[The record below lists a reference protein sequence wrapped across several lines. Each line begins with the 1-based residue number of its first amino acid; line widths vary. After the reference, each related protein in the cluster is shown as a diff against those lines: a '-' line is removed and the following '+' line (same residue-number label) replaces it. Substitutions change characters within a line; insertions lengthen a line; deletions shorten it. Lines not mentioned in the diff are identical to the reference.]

1 MKFNINNLD
10 STLID
15 ILKEIGNIGS
25 GNAATALAK
34 ILDKKVDMKV
44 PKVNILDFNDIPDIL
59 GGAEKTVVGIYF
71 QMEGDVLGNIL
82 FMLNV
87 ESAKNLVDII
97 FNRTNCK
104 EELDEMDISALSEI
118 GNILAASYVNSL
130 SILTKLNFKISIPS
144 TSIDMAGAIL
154 SVPVIQFGQH
164 GDKVLFIE
172 TEFLEGEKLVSG
184 DLFLIPDIESYE
196 TLLKSLGVSYDE
208 FN

>member
-10 STLID
+10 ATLID

-44 PKVNILDFNDIPDIL
+44 PKVNILDFNDIPEIL
-59 GGAEKTVVGIYF
+59 GGAEETVVGIYF
-71 QMEGDVLGNIL
+71 LMEGDVLGNIM

-97 FNRTNCK
+97 FNRVNSK

-130 SILTKLNFKISIPS
+130 SVLTKLNFKISIPS

-154 SVPVIQFGQH
+154 SVPAIHFGQH